1 VRIAR
6 HLPDLIGGESIM
18 ARTSSQPMAV
28 PLGSLTQS
36 GARSDVTCAECD
48 SERVTHLAMT
58 LTDGTPVEFV
68 SCHRC
73 EHKTWVDASGV
84 QHRELPV
91 ASVLDKT
98 RRPR

>member
-1 VRIAR
+1 MPRASVT
-6 HLPDLIGGESIM
+6 PVSI
-18 ARTSSQPMAV
+18 
-28 PLGSLTQS
+28 PLGSLTQN
-36 GARSDVTCAECD
+36 GARSGATCHDCG

-84 QHRELPV
+84 HHHELPV
-91 ASVLDKT
+91 NVVLDKT
-98 RRPR
+98 RKER

>member
-1 VRIAR
+1 
-6 HLPDLIGGESIM
+6 M
-18 ARTSSQPMAV
+18 ARSSSQPLNV
-28 PLGSLTQS
+28 PLGSLTQA
-36 GARSDVTCAECD
+36 GARSEATCADCG
-48 SERVTHLAMT
+48 SHRVTHLAMT

-91 ASVLDKT
+91 GTVLDKARKIT
-98 RRPR
+98 

>member
-1 VRIAR
+1 
-6 HLPDLIGGESIM
+6 M
-18 ARTSSQPMAV
+18 ARSAQPVTV
-28 PLGSLTQS
+28 PLGSLTQA
-36 GARSDVTCAECD
+36 GARSDVTCAACGG
-48 SERVTHLAMT
+48 ERVTHLAMT

-68 SCHRC
+68 SCHTC

-98 RRPR
+98 RKS

>member
-1 VRIAR
+1 
-6 HLPDLIGGESIM
+6 M
-18 ARTSSQPMAV
+18 ARSSSQPMTV
-28 PLGSLTQS
+28 PLGSLTQA
-36 GARSDVTCAECD
+36 GARTDAACSECG

-84 QHRELPV
+84 QHQEMPV
-91 ASVLDKT
+91 TSVLDKT
-98 RRPR
+98 RKPT

>member
-1 VRIAR
+1 
-6 HLPDLIGGESIM
+6 M
-18 ARTSSQPMAV
+18 ARSATPALNV

-36 GARSDVTCAECD
+36 GARADVACAECG

-91 ASVLDKT
+91 ATVLDKT
-98 RRPR
+98 RKDR

>member
-1 VRIAR
+1 
-6 HLPDLIGGESIM
+6 
-18 ARTSSQPMAV
+18 
-28 PLGSLTQS
+28 
-36 GARSDVTCAECD
+36 
-48 SERVTHLAMT
+48 MT

-73 EHKTWVDASGV
+73 EHKIWVDASGV

-98 RRPR
+98 RKPR

>member
-1 VRIAR
+1 
-6 HLPDLIGGESIM
+6 M
-18 ARTSSQPMAV
+18 ARSTPAAPAA
-28 PLGSLTQS
+28 PLGSLTQA
-36 GARSDVTCAECD
+36 GARSDVACAECG

-84 QHRELPV
+84 QHHEMPV
-91 ASVLDKT
+91 ATVLDKT
-98 RRPR
+98 RKER

>member
-1 VRIAR
+1 
-6 HLPDLIGGESIM
+6 
-18 ARTSSQPMAV
+18 
-28 PLGSLTQS
+28 
-36 GARSDVTCAECD
+36 
-48 SERVTHLAMT
+48 MT

-91 ASVLDKT
+91 STVLDKT
-98 RRPR
+98 RKTG

>member
-1 VRIAR
+1 
-6 HLPDLIGGESIM
+6 M
-18 ARTSSQPMAV
+18 ARTSSLPMSV
-28 PLGSLTQS
+28 PLGSLTQAGS
-36 GARSDVTCAECD
+36 RSEITCAECG

-91 ASVLDKT
+91 DTVLDKT
-98 RRPR
+98 RKTT

>member
-1 VRIAR
+1 
-6 HLPDLIGGESIM
+6 M
-18 ARTSSQPMAV
+18 ARTSEPLAA
-28 PLGSLTQS
+28 PLGSLTQA
-36 GARSDVTCAECD
+36 GARTDATCAGCG

-84 QHRELPV
+84 QHQELPV
-91 ASVLDKT
+91 TTVLDKT
-98 RRPR
+98 RKTTR

>member
-1 VRIAR
+1 MA
-6 HLPDLIGGESIM
+6 HSSSLPL
-18 ARTSSQPMAV
+18 TV
-28 PLGSLTQS
+28 PLGSLTQA
-36 GARSDVTCAECD
+36 GARPDIVCDECG
-48 SERVTHLAMT
+48 SRRITHLAMT

-91 ASVLDKT
+91 ESVLDKT
-98 RRPR
+98 RKPH

>member
-1 VRIAR
+1 
-6 HLPDLIGGESIM
+6 M
-18 ARTSSQPMAV
+18 ARSTSQPLTV
-28 PLGSLTQS
+28 PLGSLTQA
-36 GARSDVTCAECD
+36 GARPDITCAECG
-48 SERVTHLAMT
+48 SERITHLAMT

-98 RRPR
+98 RKPR

>member
-1 VRIAR
+1 V
-6 HLPDLIGGESIM
+6 EEKTM
-18 ARTSSQPMAV
+18 ARSSSQPMTV
-28 PLGSLTQS
+28 PLGSLTQA
-36 GARSDVTCAECD
+36 GARVEAACSECG

-84 QHRELPV
+84 QHQELPV
-91 ASVLDKT
+91 TSVLDKT
-98 RRPR
+98 RKPS

>member
-1 VRIAR
+1 
-6 HLPDLIGGESIM
+6 M
-18 ARTSSQPMAV
+18 ARTSSQPVSV

-36 GARSDVTCAECD
+36 GSRTEALCAGCGSD
-48 SERVTHLAMT
+48 RVTHLAMT

-73 EHKTWVDASGV
+73 EHKSWIDASGV

-91 ASVLDKT
+91 TAVLDKT
-98 RRPR
+98 RKPS

>member
-1 VRIAR
+1 
-6 HLPDLIGGESIM
+6 
-18 ARTSSQPMAV
+18 
-28 PLGSLTQS
+28 
-36 GARSDVTCAECD
+36 
-48 SERVTHLAMT
+48 MT

-91 ASVLDKT
+91 ASVLDKA
-98 RRPR
+98 RKER

>member
-1 VRIAR
+1 
-6 HLPDLIGGESIM
+6 M
-18 ARTSSQPMAV
+18 ARTSSHPVAL
-28 PLGSLTQS
+28 PLGSLNQS
-36 GARSDVTCAECD
+36 GERSEVTCADCG

-98 RRPR
+98 RKLT

>member
-1 VRIAR
+1 
-6 HLPDLIGGESIM
+6 M
-18 ARTSSQPMAV
+18 TV
-28 PLGSLTQS
+28 PLGSLTQA
-36 GARSDVTCAECD
+36 GARTDVTCGECG

-84 QHRELPV
+84 QHHELPV
-91 ASVLDKT
+91 AERPRQDPQAELT
-98 RRPR
+98 RRALPSSGRGAR